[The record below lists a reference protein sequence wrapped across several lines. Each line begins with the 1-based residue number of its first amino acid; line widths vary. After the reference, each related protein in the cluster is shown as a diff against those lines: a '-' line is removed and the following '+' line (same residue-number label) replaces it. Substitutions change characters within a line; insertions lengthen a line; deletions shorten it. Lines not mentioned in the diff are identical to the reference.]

1 MNAHGRTPQP
11 LPTIIFRSPLD
22 ELAKE
27 LDCDIYRAPTHLTT
41 FVSGRKKAKSKRS
54 QSSPS
59 LFTKIAITSPTY
71 VNFAAPFPVL
81 TPQEPATHRFLVLC

>member
-1 MNAHGRTPQP
+1 MNTHGRNTQS
-11 LPTIIFRSPLD
+11 LSTIIFRSPLD

-27 LDCDIYRAPTHLTT
+27 LDCDIYRAPTHLST
-41 FVSGRKKAKSKRS
+41 FVFGRKKTKSKRS

-71 VNFAAPFPVL
+71 VNFTALVSVPS
-81 TPQEPATHRFLVLC
+81 PQ